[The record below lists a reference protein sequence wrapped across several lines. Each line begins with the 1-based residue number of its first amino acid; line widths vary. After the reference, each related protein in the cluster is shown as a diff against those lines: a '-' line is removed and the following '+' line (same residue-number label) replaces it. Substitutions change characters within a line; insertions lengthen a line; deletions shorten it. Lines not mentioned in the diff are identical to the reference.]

1 MLTEDLQQDRRMIQ
15 KKLQQ
20 RRRTQL
26 RNSKKAAMAAA
37 AADAAARGGGS
48 DNSNNGVES
57 SERTGSHRSGGN
69 ISRQQSIESV
79 DDIALLEDDFYNQAL
94 DEDLRNMR
102 SAHAHDEQLIG
113 GRIED
118 GGDEGLEAMNQAL
131 TSPPVA
137 WWAMRKQWQK
147 RRGNMLN
154 FVGLG
159 NGAATS
165 EGGDDDDYPD
175 GPDSSYRRGH
185 LLEAATT
192 AEAGVVGHPVML
204 EDPAAMGYD
213 ESAFRQNPYAVVDNK
228 RKRKGAPT
236 VLFVSRDVLQ
246 KRKMLQGMYIVAA
259 LCVVFLFMFILE
271 QRKLSHYA
279 MVESPMSLSAY
290 LAGDALMTANRDEH
304 GESKNKVMLGDLG
317 LEEFDKVHGIPQVE
331 FGNIEVDP
339 NDPLSN
345 EELAHDPLVGNV
357 PKVPPNDE
365 GFSHVHGAARF
376 DLLKGVVVGWGIMP
390 SEIFENHQSPQYRAL
405 SWMAHDDV
413 LRYTPDNDHWIKK
426 IVQRYTLAVL
436 YYSTDGPGWT
446 NTLFFLSNFDE
457 CNWNRKYM
465 GYYSGVGHCDGG
477 FITVLALWSNNLS
490 GGEYDCRG
498 ISCRIVSFMYAEHNH
513 SHLILLLSYFVLA
526 QNFLALPPEVG
537 SLTSLRTFSV
547 FDNHLNVA
555 PPKSM
560 ANLKGLTRLY
570 FQRNKFPHGT
580 DIGYLCP
587 NRIGKLKSDCGR
599 QGGVTCECCTTC
611 GYNSRTDKGS
621 MVDRFHAH

>member
-57 SERTGSHRSGGN
+57 SERTGSHRSGGD

-131 TSPPVA
+131 TSPHVA

-165 EGGDDDDYPD
+165 EGGDDDDDYPD

-236 VLFVSRDVLQ
+236 S
-246 KRKMLQGMYIVAA
+246 
-259 LCVVFLFMFILE
+259 C
-271 QRKLSHYA
+271 S
-279 MVESPMSLSAY
+279 
-290 LAGDALMTANRDEH
+290 
-304 GESKNKVMLGDLG
+304 
-317 LEEFDKVHGIPQVE
+317 
-331 FGNIEVDP
+331 
-339 NDPLSN
+339 
-345 EELAHDPLVGNV
+345 
-357 PKVPPNDE
+357 
-365 GFSHVHGAARF
+365 
-376 DLLKGVVVGWGIMP
+376 
-390 SEIFENHQSPQYRAL
+390 
-405 SWMAHDDV
+405 
-413 LRYTPDNDHWIKK
+413 
-426 IVQRYTLAVL
+426 
-436 YYSTDGPGWT
+436 
-446 NTLFFLSNFDE
+446 
-457 CNWNRKYM
+457 
-465 GYYSGVGHCDGG
+465 
-477 FITVLALWSNNLS
+477 
-490 GGEYDCRG
+490 CRG
-498 ISCRIVSFMYAEHNH
+498 MCCKSGRCCRGCISSRRCAWCSCSCSFW
-513 SHLILLLSYFVLA
+513 
-526 QNFLALPPEVG
+526 
-537 SLTSLRTFSV
+537 
-547 FDNHLNVA
+547 
-555 PPKSM
+555 
-560 ANLKGLTRLY
+560 
-570 FQRNKFPHGT
+570 
-580 DIGYLCP
+580 
-587 NRIGKLKSDCGR
+587 
-599 QGGVTCECCTTC
+599 
-611 GYNSRTDKGS
+611 SREN
-621 MVDRFHAH
+621 